1 MDVKLLRSLDD
12 PHRDKPIWFAES
24 EMLARLTV
32 CTIGRLIKT
41 RGQADIKTDQ
51 IHRVL
56 ASLYEYKIDWTPET
70 LSQFPPAVRSFYES
84 PDSPNQSAPTR
95 PPVTP
100 QKVQQLIS
108 ANKAF
113 HAYILQGSP
122 EAEGFAIQ
130 FFSDLENQPS
140 LLCTM
145 WVIAITRNT
154 TECFN
159 MPAVRKLLL
168 LIPPSRMA
176 TNTIDLVDFI
186 LSVEYPP
193 NSAEFVSLIMQI
205 PLSFTHILFY
215 SCIRF

>member
-1 MDVKLLRSLDD
+1 MQMDVKLLRSLDD
-12 PHRDKPIWFAES
+12 PHREKPIWFAES

-32 CTIGRLIKT
+32 CTISRLIKT

-51 IHRVL
+51 IYRVL
-56 ASLYEYKIDWTPET
+56 SSLYEHKLEWSPEAMKY
-70 LSQFPPAVRSFYES
+70 FPSAVKSFYES
-84 PDSPNQSAPTR
+84 SDSPNQSVPVR
-95 PPVTP
+95 PSVTP

-113 HAYILQGSP
+113 TAYILHGSP
-122 EAEGFAIQ
+122 ETERVVLQ
-130 FFSDLENQPS
+130 YFSILENQPS
-140 LLCTM
+140 LLCTL
-145 WVIAITRNT
+145 WVIAITRKT
-154 TECFN
+154 TEWC

-193 NSAEFVSLIMQI
+193 NSSEFVSLFRSKKIFLI
-205 PLSFTHILFY
+205 NFFF
-215 SCIRF
+215 C